1 MSVAKEIRS
10 KIKSIES
17 TKKITHAMELVA
29 ASKMKKSQAMMH
41 AARPFALK
49 IKEVLCHLVAS
60 PREYTHPFLEERT
73 IKKAVYVV
81 IASKRGLCGGLNVNL
96 FKSILNDI
104 RLKKKQ
110 NIEPVLCLVGTKAI
124 NFFKKINVQSI
135 AVLEPDTDIP
145 SMNEL
150 IGLIGVALRSFE
162 NKDVDALYLC
172 YNNFENSLVYQPTVE
187 RLLPFNLEGMRQE
200 NIQEYLY
207 EEDPLLVLDMFLT
220 RYIEAIIYQSILENY
235 TSEQAARMVAMKSA
249 TDNATTLIDDLKLV
263 YNKARQ
269 AAITREI
276 TEIVSGAAALN

>member
-60 PREYTHPFLEERT
+60 PRQYTHPFLEERT

-81 IASKRGLCGGLNVNL
+81 ISSKRGLCGGLNVNL